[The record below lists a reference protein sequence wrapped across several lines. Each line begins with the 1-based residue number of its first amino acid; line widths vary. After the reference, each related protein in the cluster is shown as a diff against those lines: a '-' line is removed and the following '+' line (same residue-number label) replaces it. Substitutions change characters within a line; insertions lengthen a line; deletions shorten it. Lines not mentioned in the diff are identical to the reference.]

1 MSADHDRLRSSLHD
15 LADVAE
21 PVDMYDRAV
30 HRSRRIA
37 RREAA
42 VGTSAAVLVLGVLAS
57 GLWQLPQHKTAD
69 VPTAAAGSHSAVA
82 EQPSSSSAAPP
93 AATAT
98 PSRAPETRPAPERSR
113 DKGGRAGK
121 KKKPRPAK
129 PQSRVLSDMTGHVF
143 YSERDSQPDVV
154 RMSPDD
160 GAHEVVLRD
169 APSSVGIS
177 PDGNRVAY
185 VADGTLLVSEAGGEP
200 EPVLAGVVATEQAP
214 VWSPRGDQ
222 LLIDATELGS
232 APGILDVETGTVTA
246 LPAGLATGQHFRW
259 SGDGTTLVYATSYC
273 GLKLTTSST
282 GDDTSTSVPVLGN
295 TQTRDNPD
303 GLAACKPTSVDA
315 TGRRVTVPLQ
325 TTGEST
331 TGTDTADTIVDTST
345 GELED
350 LPVRGTVVGA
360 VFDAEGNLL
369 VRTDED
375 GQRVLS
381 LFGPDNTLKVQATEP
396 ATVRDLD
403 LIAYTR

>member
-1 MSADHDRLRSSLHD
+1 MSPEHDQLRSSLRD

-21 PVDMYDRAV
+21 PTDMYERAL
-30 HRSRRIA
+30 HRSRRIG

-42 VGTSAAVLVLGVLAS
+42 VGTGAALLVLGVLAS
-57 GLWQLPQHKTAD
+57 GLWKIPQHKPAE
-69 VPTAAAGSHSAVA
+69 VPVAARP
-82 EQPSSSSAAPP
+82 QSSAASEPPTVTVPP
-93 AATAT
+93 AHAGAKPTRKPPTAT
-98 PSRAPETRPAPERSR
+98 PPARTRDTA
-113 DKGGRAGK
+113 GRPT
-121 KKKPRPAK
+121 KKPRPAK

-143 YSERDSQPDVV
+143 YAERDTAPDVV
-154 RMSPDD
+154 RMSPTD

-185 VADGTLLVSEAGGEP
+185 VADGTLLVSESGGEP
-200 EPVLAGVVATEQAP
+200 EQVLTGVVAADQAP
-214 VWSPRGDQ
+214 VWSPEGDR
-222 LLIDATELGS
+222 LLIDATELDS
-232 APGILDVETGTVTA
+232 APGILDVETGTVTP
-246 LPAGLATGQHFRW
+246 LPAGLSAGQHFRW
-259 SGDGTTLVYATSYC
+259 SGDGSTLVYATSYC
-273 GLKLTTSST
+273 GLKLTA
-282 GDDTSTSVPVLGN
+282 DNADTSTSVPVLGA

-345 GELED
+345 GQLED
-350 LPVRGTVVGA
+350 LPVGGTVVGA

-369 VRTDED
+369 VRTDDD
-375 GQRVLS
+375 GKRVLS
-381 LFGPDNTLKVQATEP
+381 LFGPDNTLKVQAKEP
-396 ATVRDLD
+396 AAMRDLD

>member
-1 MSADHDRLRSSLHD
+1 MSADHDRLRSSLRD
-15 LADVAE
+15 LADVVE
-21 PVDMYDRAV
+21 PTDMYDRAV
-30 HRSRRIA
+30 HRSRRIG

-42 VGTSAAVLVLGVLAS
+42 VGTGAAVLVLGVLAS
-57 GLWQLPQHKTAD
+57 GLWQIPQHKQAD
-69 VPTAAAGSHSAVA
+69 VPVAVRP
-82 EQPSSSSAAPP
+82 QSSAAARPSSVAAPP
-93 AATAT
+93 LRSAKPTRTSA
-98 PSRAPETRPAPERSR
+98 SETVPARPR
-113 DKGGRAGK
+113 DPGGRPTK
-121 KKKPRPAK
+121 KTRPAK

-143 YSERDSQPDVV
+143 YAERDSRPDVV

-185 VADGTLLVSEAGGEP
+185 VSDGTLLISEAGGEP
-200 EPVLAGVVATEQAP
+200 EQVLAGVVAADQAP
-214 VWSPRGDQ
+214 VWSPGGDR
-222 LLIDATELGS
+222 LLIDATELDS
-232 APGILDVETGTVTA
+232 APGILDVETGTVTP
-246 LPAGLATGQHFRW
+246 LPAGLAAGQHFRW

-273 GLKLTTSST
+273 GLKLTE
-282 GDDTSTSVPVLGN
+282 GDADTSTSVPVLGA

-303 GLAACKPTSVDA
+303 GLAACKPTSVDV

-345 GELED
+345 GQLED
-350 LPVRGTVVGA
+350 LPVRGSVVGA

-375 GQRVLS
+375 GRRVLS

-396 ATVRDLD
+396 ESVRDLD
-403 LIAYTR
+403 LLAYTR